1 MRKTAVKRE
10 RMRMRLIIFAS
21 ATYVRQLLQ
30 VTCYRCMRREDLH
43 GSSDRFGY
51 VTITGSRGAV
61 MKQRCVNIDR
71 VWSVDN

>member
-43 GSSDRFGY
+43 GSSDRFVLCDDY
-51 VTITGSRGAV
+51 RFAWRSNEAAL
-61 MKQRCVNIDR
+61 CEY
-71 VWSVDN
+71 